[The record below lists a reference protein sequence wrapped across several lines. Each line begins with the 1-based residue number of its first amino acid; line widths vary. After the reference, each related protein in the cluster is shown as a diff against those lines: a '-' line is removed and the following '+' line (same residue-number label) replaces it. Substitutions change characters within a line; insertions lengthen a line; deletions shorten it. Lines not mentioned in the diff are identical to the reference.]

1 MDCIVQGV
9 AKSQTR
15 LNDFHV
21 TSQFLRVNLCSNLG
35 TSLVVQWLR
44 LRFQCWDVSLIPGGG
59 TRIPHATG
67 SDQKKKKKEAV
78 ADHLA

>member
-15 LNDFHV
+15 LSEFHV
-21 TSQFLRVNLCSNLG
+21 TSHFLRVNLCSNLG

-59 TRIPHATG
+59 TRIPMPQG
-67 SDQKKKKKEAV
+67 V
-78 ADHLA
+78 I